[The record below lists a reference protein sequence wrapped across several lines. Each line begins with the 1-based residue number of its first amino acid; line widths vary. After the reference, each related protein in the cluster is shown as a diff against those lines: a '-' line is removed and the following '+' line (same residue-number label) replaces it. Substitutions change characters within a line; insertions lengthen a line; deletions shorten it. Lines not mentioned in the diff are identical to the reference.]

1 MIKMKIVITI
11 LSSIIFFLNLLFNPF
26 LITAEE
32 NFPRK
37 NAVVLAVE
45 KISPAVVNINTEEII
60 SQRSN
65 PFYNFGDNFFD
76 EFFKDFFPRR
86 DYKRQSLGSG
96 VIIHPAGYILTN
108 EHVISRASKIKV
120 TLSNNQEYDA
130 RLVGS
135 DSRLDLAVV
144 KIQVD
149 GSFPYVKMGR
159 SDDLLIGETVI
170 AIGNPFGLSHT
181 VTTGVISALNRTIKG
196 SDGKVYT
203 EFIQLDASI
212 NPGNSG
218 GPLLNINGELIGI
231 NTAIYQKAEGIG
243 FAIPIDKAKR
253 IVDDLI
259 KYGEVHRGWLGIL
272 VQDMTPQLIKYFGI
286 TSKGGVLVSK
296 VFKGSPAYNAGLRE
310 SDIIISIDNSPITS
324 REDYYEKI
332 SSYTVDDKLRIAF
345 FRNGEKKEVNL
356 IAQLVPENLALEIAR
371 EWLGFSASEI
381 STDMARKFGLHTHSG
396 VIITDV
402 VSNSAGWR
410 IGIKRGDV
418 IRQINQTTIENLSDF
433 KKAIIDANSGTSVL
447 LLVQRGKYGYYVTL
461 EP

>member
-135 DSRLDLAVV
+135 DPRSDLAVV